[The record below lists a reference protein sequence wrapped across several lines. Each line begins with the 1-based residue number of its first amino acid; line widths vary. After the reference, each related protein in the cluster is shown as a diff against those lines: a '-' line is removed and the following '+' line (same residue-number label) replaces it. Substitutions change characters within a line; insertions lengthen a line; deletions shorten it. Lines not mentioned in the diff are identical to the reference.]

1 MQGDEKDGVKQMKK
15 AFFALPHNKDVIRQ
29 GVVKLKEQY
38 SAVKPLVAPKKAF
51 TIKFVISLLFSID
64 MNSDVFDACC
74 RFNIDG
80 VGEQF
85 LRRVEEL
92 RIDDEIALDELF
104 SLAYRFAIELKLV
117 SPSAISDDLSS
128 LIHEIP
134 QYTFAETS
142 QSQIMYAEHQM
153 VIGVVGMYLH
163 HPDMVDLK
171 RLPAVVTRSEEER
184 AKAERMLAEKEARV
198 EALRAA
204 LEKYEIAYNFVGLY
218 DGFKM
223 LRSQKMAEGHRGLMW
238 LFSLG
243 VLMLAPFV
251 FKFYTV
257 FDSDLAVKFDVYV
270 YGTVVGFELLLAYF
284 FRVGLH
290 GYRAV
295 KAQLIQI
302 DLRMALC
309 QFIQNYAEY
318 AKDIRKDSPDLLDR
332 FDQLI
337 FSGIVNNEGAIPSTF
352 DGMEQIANVL
362 DKLKSK

>member
-171 RLPAVVTRSEEER
+171 RLPAVVTRSEEES
-184 AKAERMLAEKEARV
+184 E
-198 EALRAA
+198 
-204 LEKYEIAYNFVGLY
+204 
-218 DGFKM
+218 
-223 LRSQKMAEGHRGLMW
+223 
-238 LFSLG
+238 
-243 VLMLAPFV
+243 
-251 FKFYTV
+251 
-257 FDSDLAVKFDVYV
+257 
-270 YGTVVGFELLLAYF
+270 
-284 FRVGLH
+284 
-290 GYRAV
+290 
-295 KAQLIQI
+295 
-302 DLRMALC
+302 
-309 QFIQNYAEY
+309 
-318 AKDIRKDSPDLLDR
+318 SPLV
-332 FDQLI
+332 
-337 FSGIVNNEGAIPSTF
+337 S
-352 DGMEQIANVL
+352 
-362 DKLKSK
+362 